1 MLLEDYGYNTIRV
14 KNKIM
19 KKNILVKLI
28 KRLITP
34 TSEEIVWDQYVDF
47 KSTVS
52 DLKNK
57 LEIDYNHR
65 RVLISENLDLRLKV
79 EALERKLLVE
89 TNSSDISYKIEYV
102 ENSWD
107 SRIKVYKIELIPNVR
122 I

>member
-1 MLLEDYGYNTIRV
+1 
-14 KNKIM
+14 M

-89 TNSSDISYKIEYV
+89 TNSSDMSYKIEYV

-107 SRIKVYKIELIPNVR
+107 SRIKVYKVELIPNVR

>member
-89 TNSSDISYKIEYV
+89 TNSSDMSYKIEYV

-107 SRIKVYKIELIPNVR
+107 SRIKVYKVELIPNVR

>member
-89 TNSSDISYKIEYV
+89 TNSSDMSYKTEYV

-107 SRIKVYKIELIPNVR
+107 SRIKVYKVELIPNVR

>member
-89 TNSSDISYKIEYV
+89 TNSSDMSYKIEYV